1 MKPIVLV
8 LFVAAGAFAAPS
20 VVLNEYSENEL
31 PRSNSLTERA
41 FGLIDGGDV
50 NIHILNL
57 QAVLKD
63 LSERDPRSQA
73 LAFGQTLGVLV
84 DLATGIP
91 GDSCASAALI
101 NAYAAGVKSGNFSGF
116 RSVLYNFVHQL
127 ASNLKLIVKLASNP
141 ASVRFSTGP
150 SGNCLGS
157 GRSYQFEAAWD
168 AILSSSSSSRSNNV
182 GATITALSLPPVAQV
197 LEAAGESTSHL
208 LRAVASGYDA
218 SAAAASASKAL
229 LRAVER
235 IQL

>member
-73 LAFGQTLGVLV
+73 LAFGQTLGVL
-84 DLATGIP
+84 
-91 GDSCASAALI
+91 LI